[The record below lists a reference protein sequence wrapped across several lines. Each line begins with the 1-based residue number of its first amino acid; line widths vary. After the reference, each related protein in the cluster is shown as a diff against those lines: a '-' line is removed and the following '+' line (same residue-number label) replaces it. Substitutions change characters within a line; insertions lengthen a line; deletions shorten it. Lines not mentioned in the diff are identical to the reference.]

1 MAQLLNKLTHAGPDA
16 KCYITYGNLP
26 ATLGP
31 ETLNQRPYTT
41 IRGHVYNQQ
50 VDLLLPDEICELVQ
64 NRLSEQLKPLQ
75 YHRIFMGLKG
85 ILEKEFYN
93 HYIRQGNIL
102 LLSDGR
108 IDVDDVYCLYDGTLY
123 LFLKKDSYE
132 KAGLVGKQATFG
144 GRKKER
150 WVIELNLREPHMIHG
165 RKAFD
170 RLVWSFTNV
179 FKQQNAWLF
188 CDLQQEAI
196 NPSAAPS
203 EPTVKGLTLPT
214 VIRTITPT
222 VTNSSTPIKLASFAH
237 KIPTKDSTEYTR
249 TVFYDWATSLHEWL
263 ALVSINADRLNITDS
278 IDPLLSRYEPPTD
291 DDNII
296 TSTTYTSEYELQG
309 KISKIS
315 WRGFIPAEYISKIFS
330 IVQEVVARDQWYSIT
345 VHGFQNAPISWK
357 GRQHSAVGGGMGGEN
372 LYTIFRLLEGNNTS
386 SVGGRNGGDDDDDVM
401 GGMSITQGVNE
412 KIVGSKYI
420 MWEVVGGRDEFS

>member
-1 MAQLLNKLTHAGPDA
+1 MLNKLPHAVTDA
-16 KCYITYGNLP
+16 KCYITRGTLP
-26 ATLGP
+26 AAVGS

-50 VDLLLPDEICELVQ
+50 VDLLLPDEIRELVQ
-64 NRLSEQLKPLQ
+64 NQLDEQLKPLQ
-75 YHRIFMGLKG
+75 YHRIFMGLKD

-93 HYIRQGNIL
+93 HYIRRGNIL

-108 IDVDDVYCLYDGTLY
+108 IDVDDVYCLYNGKLY
-123 LFLKKDSYE
+123 LFLRKDTYE

-150 WVIELNLREPHMIHG
+150 WVIELNLRETHMVHG

-188 CDLQQEAI
+188 CDLHQEAI
-196 NPSAAPS
+196 DPSTTS
-203 EPTVKGLTLPT
+203 LEPTVKGLTLPT

-222 VTNSSTPIKLASFAH
+222 IATPPNPMKLASFTH
-237 KIPTKDSTEYTR
+237 TTPTKNSTEYTR
-249 TVFYDWATSLHEWL
+249 AVFYDWATSLHEWL
-263 ALVSINADRLNITDS
+263 ALASIAADRLNITDS
-278 IDPLLSRYEPPTD
+278 IDPLLSRYGPPTD
-291 DDNII
+291 DNI
-296 TSTTYTSEYELQG
+296 TSTSEHHQVHAQG
-309 KISKIS
+309 KMSKIS
-315 WRGFIPAEYISKIFS
+315 WRGFIPTEYVSRIFN
-330 IVQEVVARDQWYSIT
+330 IVQEVVSRDQWFSIT

-357 GRQHSAVGGGMGGEN
+357 GRQHSVVGGGMGGEN
-372 LYTIFRLLEGNNTS
+372 LYTILRFAGGNDTGV
-386 SVGGRNGGDDDDDVM
+386 VGGGDDGDDFMGDTEDV
-401 GGMSITQGVNE
+401 E
-412 KIVGSKYI
+412 ERIVGSKYI